1 VRTRSLLVLLLLL
14 LVPAVAR
21 ADCHV
26 RANERIVLFGTT
38 DDPDVFV
45 WDSRFRLR
53 DYESGTFDQMRALLP
68 HATLVRPG
76 TRANVMSC
84 VPNFVQSKYVSQPDD
99 AIGIVI
105 ITGPL
110 RGQRGWVTGS
120 AIREVLTDP
129 RRQRPERRVP
139 SRPAAR
145 RYYMRAR

>member
-1 VRTRSLLVLLLLL
+1 MRTASLLVLLLLL
-14 LVPAVAR
+14 AAPATGR
-21 ADCHV
+21 AECHV
-26 RANERIVLFGTT
+26 HANERVVLFGTT

-84 VPNFVQSKYVSQPDD
+84 VPSFVQSKYVPQPDD

-105 ITGPL
+105 VTGPL
-110 RGQRGWVTGS
+110 RGQRGWVLGS
-120 AIREVLTDP
+120 AVREALMDP
-129 RRQRPERRVP
+129 RRQTPLRHGP
-139 SRPAAR
+139 SRPEQR
-145 RYYMRAR
+145 RYYTRVR